1 MEEEVKAIR
10 TMKEFVSWYDENKE
24 SVVSGSVGSAD
35 VGLKLNEFYRKFS
48 YILKQDEEE
57 NIMMGKL
64 LG

>member
-1 MEEEVKAIR
+1 MQEEIKAIR
-10 TMKEFVSWYDENKE
+10 TMKEFVAWYDENKDN
-24 SVVSGSVGSAD
+24 VVSAS

-57 NIMMGKL
+57 NIAMGKL

>member
-1 MEEEVKAIR
+1 MEEEIKAIR
-10 TMKEFVSWYDENKE
+10 TMKEFVAWYDENKDN
-24 SVVSGSVGSAD
+24 VVSANF
-35 VGLKLNEFYRKFS
+35 GLKLNEFYRKFS

>member
-1 MEEEVKAIR
+1 MEEEIKAIR
-10 TMKEFVSWYDENKE
+10 TMKEFVVWYDENKDN
-24 SVVSGSVGSAD
+24 VVSAS

>member
-10 TMKEFVSWYDENKE
+10 TMQEFVAWYDENKDNTIPA
-24 SVVSGSVGSAD
+24 S

-48 YILKQDEEE
+48 YILKRDEKE

>member
-1 MEEEVKAIR
+1 MEEEIKAVR
-10 TMKEFVSWYDENKE
+10 TMKEFVAWYDENKDNI
-24 SVVSGSVGSAD
+24 VSAS

-57 NIMMGKL
+57 NVRMGKL

>member
-1 MEEEVKAIR
+1 MEEEVKTIR
-10 TMKEFVSWYDENKE
+10 TMQEFVAWYDENKDNTIPA
-24 SVVSGSVGSAD
+24 S

-57 NIMMGKL
+57 TNRLAKF

>member
-1 MEEEVKAIR
+1 MQ
-10 TMKEFVSWYDENKE
+10 EFVAWYDENKDN
-24 SVVSGSVGSAD
+24 VVPAS

-48 YILKQDEEE
+48 YILKRDEEE

>member
-1 MEEEVKAIR
+1 
-10 TMKEFVSWYDENKE
+10 MKEFVVWYDENKDN
-24 SVVSGSVGSAD
+24 VVPAS

>member
-1 MEEEVKAIR
+1 MEEEIKAIR
-10 TMKEFVSWYDENKE
+10 TMKEFVSWYDENKDN
-24 SVVSGSVGSAD
+24 VVSAS

-57 NIMMGKL
+57 NITMGKL

>member
-10 TMKEFVSWYDENKE
+10 TMQEFVAWYDENKDN
-24 SVVSGSVGSAD
+24 VVSAS

-57 NIMMGKL
+57 NLRMGKL

>member
-1 MEEEVKAIR
+1 MEEEIKAIR
-10 TMKEFVSWYDENKE
+10 TMKEFVSWYDENKDN
-24 SVVSGSVGSAD
+24 VVSAS

>member
-1 MEEEVKAIR
+1 MEEEIKAIR
-10 TMKEFVSWYDENKE
+10 TMKEFVAWYDENKDN
-24 SVVSGSVGSAD
+24 VVSASI
-35 VGLKLNEFYRKFS
+35 GLKLNEFYRKFS

>member
-1 MEEEVKAIR
+1 MQ
-10 TMKEFVSWYDENKE
+10 EFVAWYDENKDNTIPA
-24 SVVSGSVGSAD
+24 SI
-35 VGLKLNEFYRKFS
+35 GLKLNEFYRKFS

>member
-10 TMKEFVSWYDENKE
+10 TMKEFVAWYDENKDN
-24 SVVSGSVGSAD
+24 VVSAS

-57 NIMMGKL
+57 NIRMGKL

>member
-10 TMKEFVSWYDENKE
+10 TMQEFVAWYDENKDNAIPA
-24 SVVSGSVGSAD
+24 S
-35 VGLKLNEFYRKFS
+35 VGLKLNEFYTKFS
-48 YILKQDEEE
+48 YIIKQDEEE

>member
-10 TMKEFVSWYDENKE
+10 TMQEFVAWYDENKDNTIPA
-24 SVVSGSVGSAD
+24 SI
-35 VGLKLNEFYRKFS
+35 GLKLNEFYRKFS

-57 NIMMGKL
+57 NIRMGKL

>member
-1 MEEEVKAIR
+1 MEEEIKAIR
-10 TMKEFVSWYDENKE
+10 TMKEFVAWYDKNKDN
-24 SVVSGSVGSAD
+24 VVSAS

-57 NIMMGKL
+57 NIAMGKL

>member
-10 TMKEFVSWYDENKE
+10 TMKEFVAWYDENKDN
-24 SVVSGSVGSAD
+24 VVSAS

-48 YILKQDEEE
+48 YLLKQDEEE
-57 NIMMGKL
+57 NIIMGKL

>member
-1 MEEEVKAIR
+1 MEEEIKAIR

-24 SVVSGSVGSAD
+24 NVVSAS

-57 NIMMGKL
+57 NVRMGKL

>member
-10 TMKEFVSWYDENKE
+10 TMQEFVAWYDENKDN
-24 SVVSGSVGSAD
+24 VVSAS
-35 VGLKLNEFYRKFS
+35 VGLKLNEFYTKFS

>member
-1 MEEEVKAIR
+1 MEEEIKAIR
-10 TMKEFVSWYDENKE
+10 TMKEFIAWYDENKD
-24 SVVSGSVGSAD
+24 SIVSANI
-35 VGLKLNEFYRKFS
+35 GLKLNEFYRKFS

>member
-1 MEEEVKAIR
+1 MQ
-10 TMKEFVSWYDENKE
+10 EFVAWYDENKDN
-24 SVVSGSVGSAD
+24 VVSAS

>member
-1 MEEEVKAIR
+1 MEEEIKAIR
-10 TMKEFVSWYDENKE
+10 TMKEFVAWYDQNKDN
-24 SVVSGSVGSAD
+24 VVSAS

>member
-10 TMKEFVSWYDENKE
+10 TMQEFVAWYDQNKD
-24 SVVSGSVGSAD
+24 SVVSAS

-57 NIMMGKL
+57 NIMLGKL

>member
-1 MEEEVKAIR
+1 MEEEIKAIR
-10 TMKEFVSWYDENKE
+10 TMKEFISWYDENKNN
-24 SVVSGSVGSAD
+24 VVSAS

>member
-1 MEEEVKAIR
+1 MEEEVKAIG
-10 TMKEFVSWYDENKE
+10 TMQEFVAWYDENKDNTIPA
-24 SVVSGSVGSAD
+24 S

-48 YILKQDEEE
+48 YILKRDEEE

>member
-1 MEEEVKAIR
+1 MEEEIKAIR
-10 TMKEFVSWYDENKE
+10 TMKEFVAWYDENKDN
-24 SVVSGSVGSAD
+24 VVSAS

-57 NIMMGKL
+57 NIVMGKL

>member
-1 MEEEVKAIR
+1 MEEEIKAIR
-10 TMKEFVSWYDENKE
+10 TMKEFVSWYDENKDN
-24 SVVSGSVGSAD
+24 VVSAS

-57 NIMMGKL
+57 ENIMMGKL

>member
-1 MEEEVKAIR
+1 MEEEIKAIR
-10 TMKEFVSWYDENKE
+10 TMKEFVSWYDQNKDN
-24 SVVSGSVGSAD
+24 VVSAS

-57 NIMMGKL
+57 NIAMGKL

>member
-1 MEEEVKAIR
+1 MREFILWYEKNYLEVKPQ
-10 TMKEFVSWYDENKE
+10 ELS
-24 SVVSGSVGSAD
+24 
-35 VGLKLNEFYRKFS
+35 LQLNEFYRKFS

>member
-1 MEEEVKAIR
+1 MQ
-10 TMKEFVSWYDENKE
+10 EFVAWYDENKDNTIPA
-24 SVVSGSVGSAD
+24 S

-48 YILKQDEEE
+48 YILKRDEKE

>member
-1 MEEEVKAIR
+1 MEEEVKTIK
-10 TMKEFVSWYDENKE
+10 TMQEFVAWYDENKDN
-24 SVVSGSVGSAD
+24 VVPAN

-48 YILKQDEEE
+48 YILKRDEEE

>member
-1 MEEEVKAIR
+1 MEEEIKAIR

-24 SVVSGSVGSAD
+24 NVVSAS

-48 YILKQDEEE
+48 YIIKQDEEE

>member
-10 TMKEFVSWYDENKE
+10 TMQEFVAWYDENKDN
-24 SVVSGSVGSAD
+24 VVSAS
-35 VGLKLNEFYRKFS
+35 VGLKLNEFYTKFI